1 MQRVF
6 PSKTT
11 DANEASVNNDNNE
24 QFTTS
29 DSRPNAETSED
40 EGSALE
46 HESDVVN
53 CSLLSLLT
61 ETSFAFA
68 VLLGKTRCMLIRY
81 SLSRNINIVAWPR
94 LDRRTKVE
102 L

>member
-1 MQRVF
+1 MHE
-6 PSKTT
+6 
-11 DANEASVNNDNNE
+11 ANRLFCSAQV
-24 QFTTS
+24 
-29 DSRPNAETSED
+29 RETSED

-46 HESDVVN
+46 RESDVSN

-81 SLSRNINIVAWPR
+81 SQFETEP
-94 LDRRTKVE
+94 
-102 L
+102 